1 MDSSYCWQCQQVG
14 LPPHSLL
21 LRCFTNFERAPGPV
35 LLLGGDRGTDPPV
48 RDTDLVS
55 SCLVLRSLARTAG
68 PVVRLELSGEL
79 ITCRGARTIAAVL
92 QVSSNLR
99 SLLLRR
105 THVADEGAAA
115 LGAVLGSCML
125 MELDLGECA
134 ITDTGLRYLVRGS
147 QVHGPS
153 PKLSALYLDG
163 NATGDHGTIEVISF
177 IETKALQR
185 LSIQPA
191 LPRFLSQEVEA
202 ALQVACELNAVALER
217 KGKPLPLDALAK
229 PMDPPAAPTRV
240 EPKPLPDVRHS
251 AHLASW
257 MAGTERELREVK
269 WLLSSSTARLDGQ
282 HRLGRKEKGERCSQE
297 AHVGAG
303 EAPSADGDLDER
315 PFRAR

>member
-1 MDSSYCWQCQQVG
+1 MFARRNSKIISSLAKTQAEAIEIQYAGCVSRVDTSRRQGTCRMDSSYCWQCQQVG
-14 LPPHSLL
+14 LPPHSLF
-21 LRCFTNFERAPGPV
+21 LRRFTNFEREPGPV

-55 SCLVLRSLARTAG
+55 CCLVLRSLARTAG
-68 PVVRLELSGEL
+68 PLVRLDLTGEL

-134 ITDTGLRYLVRGS
+134 ITDTGLRYLARGS
-147 QVHGPS
+147 QVHGSS
-153 PKLSALYLDG
+153 PKLSFLYLDG
-163 NATGDHGTIEVISF
+163 NATGDTGTIEVISF
-177 IETKALQR
+177 VETKSLQR

-202 ALQVACELNAVALER
+202 ALQVAL
-217 KGKPLPLDALAK
+217 
-229 PMDPPAAPTRV
+229 
-240 EPKPLPDVRHS
+240 
-251 AHLASW
+251 
-257 MAGTERELREVK
+257 
-269 WLLSSSTARLDGQ
+269 
-282 HRLGRKEKGERCSQE
+282 
-297 AHVGAG
+297 
-303 EAPSADGDLDER
+303 
-315 PFRAR
+315 